1 VGEKMSRRVDVKLR
15 TAQLAIVVLVLA
27 AWQYLPSV
35 AFVRS
40 AVKFADPFYISSPSL
55 IARELATLAT
65 GGDGVKP
72 IWPNLYDTVISSFL
86 GCVIG
91 LAAGGIFG
99 LLLSHYDFL
108 AKLFKPFVAAGNAL
122 PRIALIPIILL
133 IVGPTLRMSVVSA
146 TLVVFFLGFYNAF
159 EGGRSVPPEVLDNAR
174 VLKASSVQIM
184 LRIRVPYVLVWTF
197 AAVPNAIAF
206 SITAVVTSEI
216 LTGIGGLGDLIL
228 IASTTLDATTIF
240 ALVTILAVIGSLAYM
255 GAERFTHKVLHWYYQ
270 ETRSSVNA

>member
-1 VGEKMSRRVDVKLR
+1 
-15 TAQLAIVVLVLA
+15 
-27 AWQYLPSV
+27 
-35 AFVRS
+35 
-40 AVKFADPFYISSPSL
+40 
-55 IARELATLAT
+55 
-65 GGDGVKP
+65 
-72 IWPNLYDTVISSFL
+72 
-86 GCVIG
+86 VIG